1 MYIDKIENIK
11 TALNDTVRVVI
22 GDGTMS
28 PVVTLLSTI
37 KEYVIN
43 AIADASQTAKGLMSA
58 EDKKKLDAYP
68 EDPSSITPDC
78 GTTDEWDEYINTE
91 EVVSTE

>member
-1 MYIDKIENIK
+1 MAETKVTTFWGAEAISK
-11 TALNDTVRVVI
+11 LL
-22 GDGTMS
+22 GTYKVPLGIPS
-28 PVVTLLSTI
+28 LSTVAATIDQI

-78 GTTDEWDEYINTE
+78 GTTDEWDTF
-91 EVVSTE
+91 VSTE